1 MDKWKRIGKALLFPN
16 RGITLLLLIASVF
29 MLWYAFGFENP
40 NEFLTYTG
48 YALSAYTLTVVVIKM
63 PPIIKNI
70 KEGLYNN
77 KYSGRYLTDAQLR
90 ANVSLYA
97 GFGFNVVYAILK
109 FLAGIYFRSVWI
121 GAVAVYYIILSLIR
135 FGLLKRQWSGK
146 KYSEE
151 EQRVYDLKS
160 YRFCGCLIFLLNIA
174 VSGLVVQMVW
184 QNKSY
189 SYPGFLIYAFA
200 AYAFY
205 CLLMAIKN
213 MAKYRKMEQ
222 PILSATKKLFFACAL
237 ISILVMQTAMLT
249 QFGDGQE
256 KFARLMNSLTGGS
269 VCFLIF
275 GMAVWMVRRAN
286 RELQRL
292 RTMEGEL

>member
-1 MDKWKRIGKALLFPN
+1 MDRWKKVGKALLFPGW
-16 RGITLLLLIASVF
+16 GITVLLIIVSALL
-29 MLWYAFGFENP
+29 LWYAFGYEKPNP
-40 NEFLTYTG
+40 IITYAG
-48 YALSAYTLTVVVIKM
+48 YAISAYTLTVFVIKM
-63 PPIIKNI
+63 PPIIKKMN
-70 KEGLYNN
+70 EGLHNN
-77 KYSGRYLTDAQLR
+77 RYSGRYLTDAQLR

-97 GFGFNVVYAILK
+97 GFGFNVIYAILK
-109 FLAGIYFRSVWI
+109 FLAGVYFRSVWI

-135 FGLLKRQWSGK
+135 FGLLKRQRAGK

-151 EQRVYDLKS
+151 EQKLYGLKS
-160 YRFCGCLIFLLNIA
+160 YRFCGGLIFLLNIA

-205 CLLMAIKN
+205 CLIMAIRN

-222 PILSATKKLFFACAL
+222 PILSAAKMLSFACAL
-237 ISILVMQTAMLT
+237 ISILTMQTAMLT
-249 QFGDGQE
+249 QFGNGQE
-256 KFARLMNSLTGGS
+256 DFARLMNSMTGGS
-269 VCFLIF
+269 VCLLIF

-286 RELQRL
+286 REMRKLNNI
-292 RTMEGEL
+292 EGEK